1 MDHKQ
6 LHEILIESNIKINNA
21 IQDAYTNLLNY
32 YNNTIKDAA
41 ASESKDYIINEL
53 LEIIHDIEVSENYN
67 TAFEKMNNLELE
79 LTPYTC
85 EHSYVWNDKKVKASY
100 IISNHQMLQVAKRYN
115 NDADSFLTAF
125 TKKIHDDKT
134 SIDLNNIMFDVGN
147 NIIYFDGNFKI
158 YYTLTDDIIGEI
170 VNFMLDDDAK
180 NIRINDL
187 LIHKTNH
194 IILSNID
201 ESKFIYCG
209 PNGIF

>member
-6 LHEILIESNIKINNA
+6 LHEILIESNKNINNA

-32 YNNTIKDAA
+32 YNNTINDAA
-41 ASESKDYIINEL
+41 APESKDYIINEL

-79 LTPYTC
+79 LSPYTC
-85 EHSYVWNDKKVKASY
+85 EHSYVVNDKKVKAFY
-100 IISNHQMLQVAKRYN
+100 IVSNHQMLQVAKRYN
-115 NDADSFLTAF
+115 NDVDSFLTAF
-125 TKKIHDDKT
+125 AKKIHDDKT
-134 SIDLNNIMFDVGN
+134 SIDLNNIIFDVGN

-158 YYTLTDDIIGEI
+158 YYTLTKDIIGEI

-180 NIRINDL
+180 DIRINDL
-187 LIHKTNH
+187 FIHKTNH

-201 ESKFIYCG
+201 ESKFI
-209 PNGIF
+209 